1 MRRPVRSMATGI
13 ICCFFVALFHAGC
26 ATDRVAVDLVN
37 YINQDILS
45 IASLEQ
51 DALGRYASVT
61 GKNYTSAAAVR
72 DALKTGVIPRYS
84 EFVRLLRTFR
94 PETDEVRRL
103 HGIYLKGADLLLNG
117 FKTKLAG
124 LEKDDEFLIRTA
136 NAQIE
141 KGRMENENWRRQ
153 LSELYVKHGVAE
165 KGAVSKKE
173 KTK

>member
-1 MRRPVRSMATGI
+1 MRGPVRSMTIGI
-13 ICCFFVALFHAGC
+13 ICCFLIPLFQGGC

-51 DALGRYASVT
+51 DALGQYASVT
-61 GKNYTSAAAVR
+61 GKNYTTAAAVR
-72 DALKTGVIPRYS
+72 EALEKKVIPRYS

-94 PETDEVRRL
+94 PETEEVRRL

-117 FKTKLAG
+117 FRTKLAG
-124 LEKDDEFLIRTA
+124 LEKGDEFLIRAA

-141 KGRMENENWRRQ
+141 KGRQENEKWRRQ

-165 KGAVSKKE
+165 KGTVPKKK
-173 KTK
+173 KTD